1 LTIQRLNQSKDSLKK
16 YAWRTVLDFLLKEDA
31 FGHTIANSMPFLGD
45 GDLNQTGHAQ
55 IRQAQAEQA
64 QAEQAQAEQAQAE
77 QAQAGQ
83 TRIRRTQ
90 AGRAQ
95 ARRAQ
100 ARRRPSFQTCVTS
113 GTPGR

>member
-64 QAEQAQAEQAQAE
+64 QA
-77 QAQAGQ
+77 GQ

-95 ARRAQ
+95 AWRAQ
-100 ARRRPSFQTCVTS
+100 ARRRPSFHTCVTS